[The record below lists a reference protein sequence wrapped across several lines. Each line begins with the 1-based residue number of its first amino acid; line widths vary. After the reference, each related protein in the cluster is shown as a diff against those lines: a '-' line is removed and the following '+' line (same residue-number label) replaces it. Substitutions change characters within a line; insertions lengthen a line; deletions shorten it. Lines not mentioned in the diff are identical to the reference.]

1 MLPKPNLKTCLLALS
16 LTLASVAFCSPAMAA
31 AKNTSQAAAEAQKR
45 NGGGK
50 VLGVTESNKG
60 GKKVYQVKLIDNGKV
75 RIITIRGE

>member
-1 MLPKPNLKTCLLALS
+1 MLSKLLFKKTLFICLLV
-16 LTLASVAFCSPAMAA
+16 LASAALCSPAVAA
-31 AKNTSQAAAEAQKR
+31 AKNASQAAAEAQKR

-60 GKKVYQVKLIDNGKV
+60 GKKIFQVKLIDNGKV